1 MKSGF
6 GLKLLLLLPMAIVA
20 AAPLAGQENGV
31 IGYWKEPQGS
41 VIHVETCGQNVC
53 ATLVAISPSAPARI
67 DGKNPDRKLR
77 DRSLCGL
84 HIGEGFHLT
93 SPAKAEGGTL
103 YDPKSGKTY
112 HGVLTAHGDQMDLR
126 GYVGIAA
133 FGRTERWTRTAETA
147 TCKAN

>member
-84 HIGEGFHLT
+84 QGQLRRLCAPGGEF
-93 SPAKAEGGTL
+93 AGGL
-103 YDPKSGKTY
+103 FIRLS
-112 HGVLTAHGDQMDLR
+112 R
-126 GYVGIAA
+126 
-133 FGRTERWTRTAETA
+133 RR
-147 TCKAN
+147 